1 MYQRVRSK
9 IGPKPI
15 ERYEEQENSKLFIPI
30 PFARIILH
38 CAQAGLSKA

>member
-1 MYQRVRSK
+1 MYQRVRSTVGRK
-9 IGPKPI
+9 TI

-38 CAQAGLSKA
+38 CAQTGLSKA